1 MRKRW
6 NYVIGILAL
15 GVVVFNNSI
24 QLAEVM
30 RSNPD
35 YMTGLIIALIGSV
48 LYGIVNIR

>member
-1 MRKRW
+1 MLHEKKMELCNR
-6 NYVIGILAL
+6 NFGS
-15 GVVVFNNSI
+15 GNSI